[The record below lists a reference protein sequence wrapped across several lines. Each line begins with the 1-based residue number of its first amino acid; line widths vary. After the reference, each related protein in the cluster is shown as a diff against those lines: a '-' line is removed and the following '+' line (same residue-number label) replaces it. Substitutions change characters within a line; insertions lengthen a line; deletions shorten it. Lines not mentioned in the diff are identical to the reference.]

1 MNKLLQP
8 GKIGEME
15 LRNRIVMAPMGSC
28 LGSLHGEV
36 TDRLI
41 DWYTA
46 RAKGGAGLIC
56 VEDTLVTAGEQYG
69 LEVAG
74 QLRIHDYNMIPA
86 WQTLTENV
94 HNYGAKISCQ
104 LNYPAAGIDPNLAP
118 GVEPVNA
125 SPFSHEGLYGP
136 VVSREATV
144 QEIRE
149 LIEAYAEGAL
159 RVKMAGFD
167 MIELLAYAGG
177 ISCFMSPHTN
187 KRTDSYGGRFD
198 GRMRFALEII
208 EKLKEKVGDSFPLMV
223 RMPADEFV
231 DDGINL
237 DLAKKIAKGLED
249 AGVDA
254 ISLCSGTYGTPP
266 SLAFGAS
273 WPPYQKKG
281 FLTSYAAE
289 IKKVV
294 GIPVIMVG
302 ALHFV
307 EIAEQI
313 LDENKA
319 DFIAIGRGLI
329 ADPEIPKKLME
340 NRPEDIRRCIRCN
353 ECVAGVVTYVSVSCT
368 LNAAAGRE
376 ARRQIIQAEKKKRVL
391 IVGGGPGGMEA
402 ARIAALRGHDVT
414 LIEKKNRLGGML
426 NPASVPKFKEELKYL
441 SEWFNTQLNKLGIQL
456 ELEKDV
462 TTEIVLEMKPD
473 TVIVATGAIPV
484 IPDLPGD
491 ENAVH
496 AIDVLNGDKTV
507 GASVVVVG
515 GGLVGCETALHL
527 AMNGKI
533 VTILEM
539 MDDIILDAN
548 LFARAALMEKL
559 TELGVR
565 WKTHMKLDKV
575 KKECAVAI
583 DANGQEHLFPG
594 DTVLALGFVSE
605 NKLANSLEGKIKEV
619 YSIGDCVAPRKI
631 RQAIQ
636 EGFNIASQ
644 I

>member
-1 MNKLLQP
+1 
-8 GKIGEME
+8 
-15 LRNRIVMAPMGSC
+15 
-28 LGSLHGEV
+28 
-36 TDRLI
+36 
-41 DWYTA
+41 
-46 RAKGGAGLIC
+46 
-56 VEDTLVTAGEQYG
+56 
-69 LEVAG
+69 
-74 QLRIHDYNMIPA
+74 
-86 WQTLTENV
+86 
-94 HNYGAKISCQ
+94 
-104 LNYPAAGIDPNLAP
+104 
-118 GVEPVNA
+118 
-125 SPFSHEGLYGP
+125 
-136 VVSREATV
+136 
-144 QEIRE
+144 
-149 LIEAYAEGAL
+149 
-159 RVKMAGFD
+159 
-167 MIELLAYAGG
+167 
-177 ISCFMSPHTN
+177 
-187 KRTDSYGGRFD
+187 
-198 GRMRFALEII
+198 
-208 EKLKEKVGDSFPLMV
+208 
-223 RMPADEFV
+223 
-231 DDGINL
+231 INL
-237 DLAKKIAKGLED
+237 GLAKKIAKGLED

-507 GASVVVVG
+507 GARVVVVG

-565 WKTHMKLDKV
+565 WKTHVKLDKV